1 MTLVVEFLQSLRAKS
16 YDRSRLAVLHSLL
29 DDGERHS
36 QVDYRRN
43 IAQVSH
49 RMLLV
54 RDASRRRNE
63 EIIFVFSRI
72 DDKSFLFRNVFL
84 LTEFVQYFLDWF
96 AIFHLPEVPAQIEHG
111 GPEPLRQAPA
121 DIALSGSRHAD
132 KRD

>member
-1 MTLVVEFLQSLRAKS
+1 MTLVVEFLQSLRAKTD
-16 YDRSRLAVLHSLL
+16 YRARRTVLHSLL

-49 RMLLV
+49 RILLV

-96 AIFHLPEVPAQIEHG
+96 AIFHLPEIPVHIEHAE
-111 GPEPLRQAPA
+111 PEPLCQTPA
-121 DIALSGSRHAD
+121 NI
-132 KRD
+132 